1 MPVKCGSSPTQTARD
16 TDKGPIYAAKHAWRG
31 ALEQASN
38 ACRAEQCEN
47 QKKKCYYTEAKVTGS
62 TWYSEKSK
70 EWISDQTTSGKC
82 SCLEDAPNP
91 CKREI
96 EQTVTAFGDKQADV
110 GNNARTLAREIASQ
124 ICEWGK
130 CPDPPGVTTP
140 NKCAYKESK
149 IVGTTW
155 MDPESKKWCSKQ
167 TTTGTCACGEWF

>member
-82 SCLEDAPNP
+82 SCLENVPNP
-91 CKREI
+91 CEREI
-96 EQTVTAFGDKQADV
+96 EETVTAFGDKHADV
-110 GNNARTLAREIASQ
+110 GNKARTLAREIASQ

-130 CPDPPGVTTP
+130 CPDPPGVATT